1 MVDTGH
7 KPVKCSPRTSVM
19 LRSSISSKSGRNQ
32 EFFGKGAL
40 ILFPKLQNQAW
51 LHQIRSRPAKMSPS
65 WGWLRT

>member
-40 ILFPKLQNQAW
+40 ILFPKLQNQA
-51 LHQIRSRPAKMSPS
+51 
-65 WGWLRT
+65 